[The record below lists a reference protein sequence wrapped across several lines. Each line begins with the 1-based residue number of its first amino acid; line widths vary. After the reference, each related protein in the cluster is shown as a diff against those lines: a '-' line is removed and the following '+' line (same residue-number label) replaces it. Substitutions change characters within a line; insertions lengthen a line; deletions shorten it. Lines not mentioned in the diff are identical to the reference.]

1 VIIYAWVNDEGS
13 LRTYGA
19 KRDAYA
25 VFKAMLDKGNPP
37 ESWTALARAVGAGA
51 ETGGRGKKRRR

>member
-1 VIIYAWVNDEGS
+1 MIIYAWENDEAA
-13 LRTYGA
+13 LRTYGG

-37 ESWTALARAVGAGA
+37 DSWRDLAKAVGVGA
-51 ETGGRGKKRRR
+51 DKEGGGTKRRR